1 MSDLRILGGTVLCFD
16 EDRTLWPDGEVGI
29 SGGRID
35 YVGPQRGAA
44 DGEVLDAR
52 GQAVMPGLVNAHTHV
67 AMTLMRSYAD
77 DMSLHAW
84 LEQRIWPIERHLLP
98 SDVYWGTLLGCVE
111 MIRAG
116 VTTFNDMYWH
126 AREAT
131 QAGLDSGLRTCPAG
145 VLIGIVPDKQ
155 AMLERAI
162 EFADECIARAH
173 PRLHVRFG
181 PHAPY
186 TVPDDYMAQIIE
198 AAGSRGVPIHIHL
211 AETEKEVNDCLSQ
224 HGERVMEHMQ
234 RIGLF
239 DVPVNAAHCV
249 HLSPAE
255 IDILAERGVGVVT
268 NHSSN
273 LKLGAGIALIPEL
286 LAAGAVIGL
295 GTDGTASNNNL
306 DVLEEVRLVALL
318 HKGLRRDATVI
329 SAYDALE
336 MATAGGAQAMGLT
349 DVGRLKPGYR
359 ADVICVD
366 LTAPHLCPGHNVVG
380 DLAYAAQSGDV
391 TTTIVEG
398 EVLMRDRQVV
408 SVDQAEVVAKA
419 REAAMALVGRAG

>member
-1 MSDLRILGGTVLCFD
+1 MSSLRITGGTVLCFD
-16 EDRTLWPDGEVGI
+16 EERTILPGGEVGI
-29 SGGRID
+29 SDGRID
-35 YVGPQRGAA
+35 YVGPRRDGAA
-44 DGEVLDAR
+44 GEVIDAT
-52 GQAVMPGLVNAHTHV
+52 GQAVMPGLINAHTHV

-84 LEQRIWPIERHLLP
+84 LEQRIWPVERHLLP

-131 QAGLDSGLRTCPAG
+131 QAGLDSGLRTCPSG

-155 AMLERAI
+155 AMFERAV

-186 TVPDDYMAQIIE
+186 TVPDDFMAQIIE
-198 AAGSRGVPIHIHL
+198 AAGSRDVPIHTHL
-211 AETEKEVNDCLSQ
+211 AETEKEVADCLAQ

-239 DVPVNAAHCV
+239 DVAVNAAHCV

-255 IDILAERGVGVVT
+255 IAILAERGVGVVT

-273 LKLGAGIALIPEL
+273 LKLGAGVAPIPEL
-286 LAAGAVIGL
+286 LAAGVTIGL

-318 HKGLRRDATVI
+318 HKGLRHDATVI
-329 SAYDALE
+329 SAYEALE
-336 MATAGGAQAMGLT
+336 MATAGGARAMGFDDL
-349 DVGRLKPGYR
+349 GRLKPGYR
-359 ADVICVD
+359 ADVICLD
-366 LTAPHLCPGHNVVG
+366 LSAPHLCPGHNVIS
-380 DLAYAAQSGDV
+380 DLAYAAQSSDV
-391 TTTIVEG
+391 VTTIVQG
-398 EVLMRDRQVV
+398 EVVMRDRQVL

-419 REAAMALVGRAG
+419 REAALGLVGRAG

>member
-35 YVGPQRGAA
+35 YVGPRRDTA
-44 DGEVLDAR
+44 DGDVLDAR

-318 HKGLRRDATVI
+318 HKGMRRDATVI

-366 LTAPHLCPGHNVVG
+366 LTAPHLCPGHNVIS

>member
-380 DLAYAAQSGDV
+380 DLAYAAQSADV